1 MKEKKRYAMDNKN
14 ELEIFIGGVPYE
26 MDENSIRKFFK
37 EKGVNLFLVRLLK
50 DQKGF
55 SKGIGFGLC

>member
-50 DQKGF
+50 D
-55 SKGIGFGLC
+55 